1 MMNLK
6 QQVPRPVK
14 RWLRRQKPL
23 FWFEQRRK
31 YPPGRVQQHAPI
43 TNLYHCTIHKAAS
56 QWLRAIFSDPRVYAH
71 CGLRPYT
78 YQRFWPSGHDERPLT
93 ARTFNKPFPAGT
105 ILTPL
110 YLDYASYRTIP
121 KPAAYR
127 TLYVVRDPRD
137 ILVSWY
143 YSQLHSHPTTGKTQ
157 ATRDKLASLSFEDGL
172 SYGIEHLHQLGTFAA
187 IDSWAPPAGDTT
199 DPEPILRLRYRDL
212 IGPQKPQLLQQIFD
226 HSQIRLP
233 DGLLETLLHD
243 YSFSRLSGRQRGQE
257 NIQSHYR
264 KGVADDWQD
273 KLTETHKARLKPLI
287 GQTLIKW
294 QFETSLDW

>member
-1 MMNLK
+1 MAAGHLLRP
-6 QQVPRPVK
+6 PR
-14 RWLRRQKPL
+14 LRPL
-23 FWFEQRRK
+23 RPAPLHLPTLLAQRPRRT
-31 YPPGRVQQHAPI
+31 PPHRPHLPQTLPGRDHP
-43 TNLYHCTIHKAAS
+43 H
-56 QWLRAIFSDPRVYAH
+56 
-71 CGLRPYT
+71 
-78 YQRFWPSGHDERPLT
+78 
-93 ARTFNKPFPAGT
+93 
-105 ILTPL
+105 PL

-157 ATRDKLASLSFEDGL
+157 ATRDKLAGLSFEDGL

-199 DPEPILRLRYRDL
+199 NPEPILRLRYRDL
-212 IGPQKPQLLQQIFD
+212 IGPQKPQLLQEIFD
-226 HSQIRLP
+226 HSQISLP
-233 DGLLETLLHD
+233 PGLLDDLLHD

-264 KGVADDWQD
+264 KGVADDWRD
-273 KLTETHKARLKPLI
+273 KLTAAHKARLKPLI